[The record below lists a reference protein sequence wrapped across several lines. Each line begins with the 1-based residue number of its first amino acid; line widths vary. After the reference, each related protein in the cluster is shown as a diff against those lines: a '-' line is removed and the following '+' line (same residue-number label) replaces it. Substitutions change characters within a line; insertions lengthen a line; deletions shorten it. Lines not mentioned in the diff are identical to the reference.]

1 MSEPT
6 NTPPEPRDEPSLV
19 SIVVPVHNEADNVG
33 PLVDGIRRAM
43 GSGEYEVIFVD
54 DGSTDHTAGAVAELA
69 EADERLCGL
78 SLSRCFG
85 HQDALGAGLR
95 YAAGDAVIMMDG
107 DLQHPPEILP
117 ALIGKWREG
126 YNIVQARRTDT
137 TDTTWLKRTS
147 SWTFYRIFTFLS
159 GVKLDPGMAD
169 FRLLDRQVVEEI
181 NRLRGGR
188 LFLRGLIAWMGYCRA
203 EVRFDAPARAA
214 GESKYTL
221 RRSLRLAKDGM
232 LAFSASPMRVGIRV
246 GLIVSLLS
254 FAYLLFVVAA
264 KVLGW
269 ADVSGWASVA
279 GMISLVGGVLL
290 LLMGLQGEY
299 LIRIYERVEQRP
311 AFLVER
317 VIGRPKKLQ
326 RPPDADERDDDAGP
340 NEPPA
345 LRIFT

>member
-126 YNIVQARRTDT
+126 YNIVQARRIDT
-137 TDTTWLKRTS
+137 TDTTWL
-147 SWTFYRIFTFLS
+147 
-159 GVKLDPGMAD
+159 
-169 FRLLDRQVVEEI
+169 
-181 NRLRGGR
+181 
-188 LFLRGLIAWMGYCRA
+188 
-203 EVRFDAPARAA
+203 
-214 GESKYTL
+214 
-221 RRSLRLAKDGM
+221 
-232 LAFSASPMRVGIRV
+232 
-246 GLIVSLLS
+246 
-254 FAYLLFVVAA
+254 
-264 KVLGW
+264 
-269 ADVSGWASVA
+269 
-279 GMISLVGGVLL
+279 
-290 LLMGLQGEY
+290 
-299 LIRIYERVEQRP
+299 
-311 AFLVER
+311 
-317 VIGRPKKLQ
+317 
-326 RPPDADERDDDAGP
+326 
-340 NEPPA
+340 
-345 LRIFT
+345 